1 MLLITQQP
9 GYANLTTLWLG
20 YAITELRVRSSPTKI
35 LNFLSNEQTPEK
47 SMSDIAANSFNLPDS
62 GSQNTKNRSYL
73 LPMLLLLGVWMVVS
87 SALLIN
93 NFENLESGKMLGND
107 DAMRL
112 VEVRDYLAGQGW
124 YDNLQRRLSPPEGV
138 PMHWSRLVDAPLA
151 GMISLFETFTSR
163 SFAEKLTL
171 IIWPL
176 TLLLGAI
183 GISGTIAA
191 RLGGRGAMIA
201 AFVIAPLTVVALT
214 QFMPGRIDH
223 HNLQIVLTMAL
234 LALMVCA
241 RTSNIAAALAGLTIA
256 VMLAIG
262 LESLP
267 YMLLAPATL
276 ALCWIAVGPAL
287 SRTMVVFG
295 LSMGVAVIAIFFA
308 TVPPGQYGA
317 VRCDAISI
325 PYVAAFVLGGLG
337 LAALGLTSGAK
348 FAATLPGRCVAAAL
362 VAGAIGG
369 AVIYAYPECLSGP
382 YGNIDPRLID
392 LWLSQVS
399 EAQSVFD
406 LGSNTP
412 DRVLAYFGFPVSA
425 LAIGICA
432 WRTGPADR
440 RIEWAF
446 VNVFLLGGILI
457 ACWQIRGLTFANFLA
472 VPASAWLLAQV
483 YDRVSIEPDAARRFL
498 RVLVAGLLLNNVFY
512 IGIADA
518 IAATLPGSER
528 DRSTADACLAPA
540 ALAPLRDLPT
550 GVILSGIDLGAHI
563 LVQTSHSVMS
573 APYHRNQRGNLL
585 AMDVMMAQPED
596 ARELIAASDVDYILY
611 CDGMADSRT
620 ITERA
625 PDGLLARLQSGQGF
639 SWLTPVSLGD
649 GSSLHLFRVEYPTN
663 PPGTGENLDNR
674 TPDKVAAN
682 PGFIN
687 VSWQSYS
694 HSANRLLSLASSNN
708 RQRGGDEQKPRTEP
722 ASDTVGNRGTRGNSD
737 NQFSK
742 RLSSPGTTGQT
753 AVRQRVPSRKPAA
766 GSQRVLLKGMPGG
779 SGSTPGRRPVSSGDA
794 PGTKPCLGSSGSC
807 GAAAAAGGDRKPGS
821 GLAGPANRRH
831 VAAAR
836 RADADGARKPSGR
849 AGRRRVDDAGA
860 TPAVLGG
867 GAKLG
872 ERGVDALGGRE
883 NRRSDNFQLRS
894 DYRAAGGGDGAPG
907 RTHIR
912 QSADQAGAV
921 RSSRQR
927 PRLAQKNQAVVRPP
941 VSLPRPAD
949 VSARSKRLQG
959 PGSATPGRRMRS
971 VPRLVVYGC
980 TLHPGAGATPATKT
994 SDPSRR
1000 PAPGMHDGLQ
1010 HRIDN
1015 NANGAPARQDCIK
1028 PGAPQAG

>member
-1 MLLITQQP
+1 
-9 GYANLTTLWLG
+9 
-20 YAITELRVRSSPTKI
+20 
-35 LNFLSNEQTPEK
+35 
-47 SMSDIAANSFNLPDS
+47 MSDIAANSFNLPDS
-62 GSQNTKNRSYL
+62 GSKNPKNTSYL

-93 NFENLESGKMLGND
+93 NFEDLESGKMLGND

-124 YDNLQRRLSPPEGV
+124 FDNVQRRLSPPEGV

-151 GMISLFETFTSR
+151 GMISLFETFASR
-163 SFAEKLTL
+163 NFAEKLTL
-171 IIWPL
+171 VIWPL

-183 GISGTIAA
+183 GISGTVAA

-201 AFVIAPLTVVALT
+201 AFAIAPVTVVALT

-223 HNLQIVLTMAL
+223 HNLQIVLTLAL

-241 RTSNIAAALAGLTIA
+241 RTSNIAAGLAGLTIA

-276 ALCWIAVGPAL
+276 ALCWVAVGPAM

-308 TVPPGQYGA
+308 TVPPGQYSA
-317 VRCDAISI
+317 VQCDAISI

-348 FAATLPGRCVAAAL
+348 FAATMPGRCVAAAL
-362 VAGAIGG
+362 AAGAVGG

-382 YGNIDPRLID
+382 YGNIDPRLVD
-392 LWLSQVS
+392 LWLSKVS
-399 EAQSVFD
+399 EAQSVID
-406 LGSNTP
+406 LGVDTP

-425 LAIGICA
+425 LAIGIYA
-432 WRTGPADR
+432 WRTDPADR

-446 VNVFLLGGILI
+446 VNIFVLAGILI

-472 VPASAWLLAQV
+472 VPASAWLLARV
-483 YDRVSIEPDAARRFL
+483 YARVATEPDPARRFL
-498 RVLVAGLLLNNVFY
+498 RVLVAGLVLNNVFY

-528 DRSTADACLAPA
+528 DRSTAEACLAPA

-563 LVQTSHSVMS
+563 LVQTGHSVMA

-585 AMDVMMAQPED
+585 AMDVMMAPPED
-596 ARELIAASDVDYILY
+596 ARELIEASEVDYILY
-611 CDGMADSRT
+611 CDGMVDGRT
-620 ITERA
+620 LTERA
-625 PDGLLARLQSGQGF
+625 PDGLLARLQAGQGF

-649 GSSLHLFRVEYPTN
+649 GSSLHLFRVEYSSN
-663 PPGTGENLDNR
+663 PPGTGENLDSR
-674 TPDKVAAN
+674 TSDKVAAN
-682 PGFIN
+682 PGP
-687 VSWQSYS
+687 VDASRQPYS
-694 HSANRLLSLASSNN
+694 NTANRLLSLASSNN
-708 RQRGGDEQKPRTEP
+708 RQRGGNEQKSRIEP
-722 ASDTVGNRGTRGNSD
+722 ANDTPGNRGAGRNSD
-737 NQFSK
+737 NRFSK
-742 RLSSPGTTGQT
+742 RLQGPGTASQT
-753 AVRQRVPSRKPAA
+753 AVRQPVQSGKPAA
-766 GSQRVLLKGMPGG
+766 GSERVLLKGMPGRRG
-779 SGSTPGRRPVSSGDA
+779 PAPGRRPVSSGDA
-794 PGTKPCLGSSGSC
+794 TGTKPCLGSSRSC
-807 GAAAAAGGDRKPGS
+807 GAAAAAGGDSKPGS
-821 GLAGPANRRH
+821 GLARPADRRH

-836 RADADGARKPSGR
+836 RADADGPRKPSGR
-849 AGRRRVDDAGA
+849 AGRGRVDDASA

-867 GAKLG
+867 GAKLS
-872 ERGVDALGGRE
+872 ERSVDALGGRE
-883 NRRSDNFQLRS
+883 NRRSDNFYIRP
-894 DYRAAGGGDGAPG
+894 DDRAAGGGDGAAG
-907 RTHIR
+907 RANIR

-927 PRLAQKNQAVVRPP
+927 PRLAHKNQAVVRPP
-941 VSLPRPAD
+941 ISLPRPVD

-959 PGSATPGRRMRS
+959 PGPAAPGRRLRG
-971 VPRLVVYGC
+971 VPRRGVHGC
-980 TLHPGAGATPATKT
+980 TLHPGAGAAPAAKA

-1000 PAPGMHDGLQ
+1000 PAPGLHDGLQ
-1010 HRIDN
+1010 RRIN
-1015 NANGAPARQDCIK
+1015 HGADVEQARQTCAK
-1028 PGAPQAG
+1028 PRMPRAG